1 MVESGRFNAYG
12 IRVKEM
18 QKLIAEA
25 ASLLKA
31 QKWEAAAAL
40 LQRVLSEQPGN
51 VGVQKTLSA
60 LYHRLG
66 RVSQAI
72 PIYEALLEQQPGDS
86 ALGFQLATAYYE
98 GGEMAKAEGL
108 LARLS
113 QTGTDSPK
121 IMNLCGALAYEKG
134 DYKKAVSFFERA
146 LSLDRGDPSI
156 LRNLGCA
163 LYELGDKERAR
174 QTFEVAL
181 KGNPDDLVA
190 HYFLGAEIE
199 QKGAI
204 PIEQVAQVGHML
216 AIYTLAATKG
226 DFGLRVYPVRIEA
239 VDKDTLTLSAPLD
252 DQAPFAFREGVQLI
266 LGVPKEDALYGFR
279 TTVVQRIPGK
289 LPMFKVKKAPAVARV
304 QRRKF
309 ARVPVSWQVRMSILR
324 VGSSIPDQP
333 TSGLL
338 SLMAKD
344 ISLGGMRLFSAKPIS
359 RGSLLSLEMQMPGRA
374 IPSVGEV
381 VRCQK
386 TPGGSHEIGVSFLK
400 LTEKDAERLRQF
412 IYEQRR
418 GVSG

>member
-1 MVESGRFNAYG
+1 MVESRQFDANGTSVNDIQR
-12 IRVKEM
+12 
-18 QKLIAEA
+18 LIAQAASLLKGQKWEEA
-25 ASLLKA
+25 ASLL
-31 QKWEAAAAL
+31 EECL
-40 LQRVLSEQPGN
+40 RRQPDN
-51 VGVQKTLSA
+51 SGVQKTLAA

-66 RVSQAI
+66 KVQEAI
-72 PIYEALLEQQPGDS
+72 PIYEDLLKRQPEDS

-98 GGEMAKAEGL
+98 GGETAKAEGL

-113 QTGTDSPK
+113 QTTKSAK

-134 DYKKAVSFFERA
+134 EHKKAVSFFERA
-146 LSLDRGDPSI
+146 LSLDQGDPSI
-156 LRNLGCA
+156 LRNMGCA
-163 LYELGDKERAR
+163 LYELGDKEKAR
-174 QTFEVAL
+174 QTFELAL

-190 HYFLGAEIE
+190 HYFLGAELDR
-199 QKGAI
+199 KGGI
-204 PIEQVAQVGHML
+204 PVEQVADVGHML

-239 VDKDTLTLSAPLD
+239 VDKETLTLSAPLD
-252 DQAPFAFREGVQLI
+252 DQAPFIFREGMQLI

-289 LPMFKVKKAPAVARV
+289 LPMMKVKKVVTIARV

-309 ARVPVSWQVRMSILR
+309 ARVPVSWQVRVSILR
-324 VGSSIPDQP
+324 VGSSMPDQP

-338 SLMAKD
+338 SLRAKD
-344 ISLGGMRLFSAKPIS
+344 ISLGGMRLFSPKPIS
-359 RGSLLSLEMQMPGRA
+359 RGSLLNLDIQMPGRA

-386 TPGGSHEIGVSFLK
+386 GKDGSYEIGVSFLK
-400 LTEKDAERLRQF
+400 LTERDAERLRQF

-418 GVSG
+418 GVAE